1 MVHQKSWFWR
11 SVISVLA
18 YKGRFF
24 IRDLDM
30 AWTSKIFRTVSSEPV
45 TGKPKMTG
53 KSQSMGSS
61 TDLEAQAGVQKL
73 RQAHDLAK
81 VTFSLRISD

>member
-1 MVHQKSWFWR
+1 MVHHKSWFWR
-11 SVISVLA
+11 TVISVLA

-24 IRDLDM
+24 VRDLNM

-45 TGKPKMTG
+45 SERPKMTG

-81 VTFSLRISD
+81 VTFSLHING